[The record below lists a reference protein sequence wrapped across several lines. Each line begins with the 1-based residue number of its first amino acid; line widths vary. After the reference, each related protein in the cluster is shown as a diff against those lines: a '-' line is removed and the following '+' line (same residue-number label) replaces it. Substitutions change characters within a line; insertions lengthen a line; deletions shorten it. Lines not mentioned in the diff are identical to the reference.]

1 MIAGPL
7 YLDHCATT
15 PCDPRVVED
24 MLPYFT
30 QHYGNTASRDH
41 GFGWLAKEATEQ
53 AREQVARLIQ
63 ANPKQIVF
71 TSGAT
76 EAINLAL
83 KGLAEANASK
93 GKHIITAGTEH
104 AAVLD
109 TCAYLEEKGFSVT
122 CLHTDQQGMI
132 SLEELEQAIGKETI
146 CIALMYANN
155 ETGVIHPVKEIGAIA
170 KKHGVSFMCD
180 ATQAI
185 GKIPVNVSE
194 AHIDLMPF
202 SAHKLYGPKGVG
214 ALYIRSNKN
223 ILQQLHGGAHER
235 GSRSGTLN
243 TPGIVGFGKAA
254 EICSSEMPAE
264 SKRLKTLRD
273 KMENELLEQL
283 PGSSVHGNSHRLPHV
298 SNILFPGIDSEQLLL
313 TISKHLALSRGSACS
328 GIVQQ
333 PSHVLLAMGLSRED
347 ARNSIRISL
356 GRSTTEKDITFA
368 VNLLSETVRK
378 LQLVYERDKADH
390 TRL

>member
-1 MIAGPL
+1 MITAPL
-7 YLDHCATT
+7 YFDYCATT
-15 PCDPRVVED
+15 PCDPRVVEE

-53 AREQVARLIQ
+53 AREQVAHLIH
-63 ANPKQIVF
+63 ANPKQLVF

-93 GKHIITAGTEH
+93 GQHIITAKTEH
-104 AAVLD
+104 TAVLD

-122 CLHTDQQGMI
+122 YLHTDQQGMI
-132 SLEELEQAIGKETI
+132 SLEELEQSIRKETI

-155 ETGVIHPVKEIGAIA
+155 ETGVIHPVKAIGAIA
-170 KKHGVSFMCD
+170 RKYGVCFMCD
-180 ATQAI
+180 ATQAV
-185 GKIPVNVSE
+185 GKIPVNVE
-194 AHIDLMPF
+194 DIDLMPF

-214 ALYIRSNKN
+214 ALYVRNNKT

-235 GSRSGTLN
+235 GNRSGTLN

-254 EICSSEMPAE
+254 EICNMESS
-264 SKRLKTLRD
+264 TLRD
-273 KMENELLEQL
+273 KMEHALLELL
-283 PGSSVHGNSHRLPHV
+283 PGSFVNGGSNRLPHV

-313 TISKHLALSRGSACS
+313 TVSKHLALSRGSACS

-333 PSHVLLAMGLSRED
+333 PSHVLMAMGLTRED

-356 GRSTTEKDITFA
+356 GRFTKEEDVNFA
-368 VNLLSETVRK
+368 VGLLTETVRK
-378 LQLVYERDKADH
+378 LQLVYERD
-390 TRL
+390 

>member
-1 MIAGPL
+1 MIAEPL

-30 QHYGNTASRDH
+30 RHYGNTASRDH
-41 GFGWLAKEATEQ
+41 GFGWLAKEATEE

-63 ANPKQIVF
+63 ANPKQIIF

-83 KGLAEANASK
+83 KGLVEANPSK
-93 GKHIITAGTEH
+93 GKHIITAKTEH
-104 AAVLD
+104 TAVLD
-109 TCAYLEEKGFSVT
+109 TCAYLEEKGISVT
-122 CLHTDQQGMI
+122 YLRTDQHGMI
-132 SLEELEQAIGKETI
+132 SLDELEQAIGKETI

-170 KKHGVSFMCD
+170 KKYGVSFMCD
-180 ATQAI
+180 ATQAV
-185 GKIPVNVSE
+185 GKVPVDVNE
-194 AHIDLMPF
+194 ANIDLMAF
-202 SAHKLYGPKGVG
+202 SAHKLYGPKGMG

-235 GSRSGTLN
+235 GNRSGTLN

-254 EICSSEMPAE
+254 EICQGEMPAE
-264 SKRLKTLRD
+264 SKRLETLRD

-283 PGSSVHGNSHRLPHV
+283 PGSSVNGNSNRLPHV
-298 SNILFPGIDSEQLLL
+298 CNILFPGADSEQLLL
-313 TISKHLALSRGSACS
+313 TVSKHLALSRGSACS
-328 GIVQQ
+328 GLVQQ
-333 PSHVLLAMGLSRED
+333 PSHVLMAMGLTRED

-356 GRSTTEKDITFA
+356 GRFTTEKDITFA

-378 LQLVYERDKADH
+378 LQLTVNI
-390 TRL
+390 

>member
-1 MIAGPL
+1 MITAPI

-15 PCDPRVVED
+15 PCDQRVVEA

-41 GFGWLAKEATEQ
+41 GFGWLAKEASEQ
-53 AREQVARLIQ
+53 AREQVAQLIQ
-63 ANPKQIVF
+63 ANPKQIIF

-93 GKHIITAGTEH
+93 GKHIITAKTEH
-104 AAVLD
+104 TAVLD
-109 TCAYLEEKGFSVT
+109 TCTYLEEKGYTVT
-122 CLHTDQQGMI
+122 YLHTDQHGMI
-132 SLEELEQAIGKETI
+132 SLDELEQSVRKETI

-155 ETGVIHPVKEIGAIA
+155 ETGVIHPVKAIAAIA
-170 KKHGVSFMCD
+170 KKYGVRFMCD
-180 ATQAI
+180 ATQAV
-185 GKIPVNVSE
+185 GKIPVNVE
-194 AHIDLMPF
+194 DIDLMPF
-202 SAHKLYGPKGVG
+202 SAHKLYGPKGAG
-214 ALYIRSNKN
+214 ALYIKNNKT

-235 GSRSGTLN
+235 GNRSGTLN

-254 EICSSEMPAE
+254 ELCNQEMHAE
-264 SKRLKTLRD
+264 GKTLQALRD
-273 KMENELLEQL
+273 KMEQELLASI
-283 PGSSVHGNSHRLPHV
+283 PGSSVNGSSNRLPHV

-313 TISKHLALSRGSACS
+313 AVSKHLALSRGSACS

-356 GRSTTEKDITFA
+356 GRFTTEKEVSFSTT
-368 VNLLSETVRK
+368 LLTETVRK
-378 LQLVYERDKADH
+378 LQLVYERD
-390 TRL
+390 

>member
-1 MIAGPL
+1 MIAEPL

-41 GFGWLAKEATEQ
+41 GFGWLAKEATEL
-53 AREQVARLIQ
+53 AREQVAHLIQ
-63 ANPKQIVF
+63 ANPKQIIF

-83 KGLAEANASK
+83 KGLVEANASK
-93 GKHIITAGTEH
+93 GKHIITARTEH
-104 AAVLD
+104 TAVLD
-109 TCAYLEEKGFSVT
+109 TCAYLEEKGCSVT
-122 CLHTDQQGMI
+122 YLQTDPQGMI

-170 KKHGVSFMCD
+170 KKYGISFMCD
-180 ATQAI
+180 ATQAV

-194 AHIDLMPF
+194 THIDLMPF

-214 ALYIRSNKN
+214 ALYIRNNKN

-235 GSRSGTLN
+235 GNRSGTLN

-254 EICSSEMPAE
+254 EICSREMFIE
-264 SKRLKTLRD
+264 ELETLRD
-273 KMENELLEQL
+273 KMESELLEQL
-283 PGSSVHGNSHRLPHV
+283 PGSSINGNSNRLPHV
-298 SNILFPGIDSEQLLL
+298 SNILFPGVDSEQLLL
-313 TISKHLALSRGSACS
+313 TVSQHLALSRGSACS
-328 GIVQQ
+328 GLVQQ
-333 PSHVLLAMGLSRED
+333 PSHVLLAMGLTEED

-356 GRSTTEKDITFA
+356 GRFTTEKDIIFA
-368 VNLLSETVRK
+368 VALLSEAVLR
-378 LQLVYERDKADH
+378 VVI
-390 TRL
+390 